1 MKIRICFEVVEF
13 LLSRGPGNIILYLI
27 VICMEF
33 QNNLLPTCV
42 HCDTCCLGMP
52 VTNIRGWFEQKPE
65 GLHSGW
71 YNDTFTLY

>member
-13 LLSRGPGNIILYLI
+13 LLSRGPGNLILYLI

-42 HCDTCCLGMP
+42 HCDTCCLGML
-52 VTNIRGWFEQKPE
+52 VTNIRGWFETETRKGCTQA
-65 GLHSGW
+65 GTMTH
-71 YNDTFTLY
+71 

>member
-13 LLSRGPGNIILYLI
+13 LLSRGPGNLILNLI

-42 HCDTCCLGMP
+42 NCDTSCLGML
-52 VTNIRGWFEQKPE
+52 VTNICEWFETETGKGCTPA
-65 GLHSGW
+65 GTTTH
-71 YNDTFTLY
+71 